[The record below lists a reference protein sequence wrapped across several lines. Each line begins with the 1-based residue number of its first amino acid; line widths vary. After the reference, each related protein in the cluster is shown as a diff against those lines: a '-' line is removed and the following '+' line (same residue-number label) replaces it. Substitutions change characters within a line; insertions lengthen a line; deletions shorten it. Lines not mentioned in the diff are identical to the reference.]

1 MNAKWFGKQNPE
13 NQDGSGKNTVFS
25 HWSACTQDPVHLRTQ
40 ILAWAL
46 KPDLLHHSS
55 TPHLK
60 HTIVFSV
67 TLWSLLLRSL
77 AFTTYSTGGFAGK
90 AVCEASS
97 ALSRPFFLH
106 KDALFIPLS
115 IPDVL
120 VILCCR
126 PLMSNNPIGNFRSC
140 FLGGHRLYCVLLER
154 HCKNNCGGSQTLV
167 NKIKFCRKAS
177 FAWPDFL

>member
-1 MNAKWFGKQNPE
+1 MNAEWFGKQNLE

-40 ILAWAL
+40 MLAWAL
-46 KPDLLHHSS
+46 KPDLPHHSS

-77 AFTTYSTGGFAGK
+77 TFTTYSTGGFTGK
-90 AVCEASS
+90 AVWEASS

-106 KDALFIPLS
+106 KDALFITLR
-115 IPDVL
+115 IPDGNSGNSML
-120 VILCCR
+120 LLINERQPERQLQKLLPWRASTLLC
-126 PLMSNNPIGNFRSC
+126 
-140 FLGGHRLYCVLLER
+140 
-154 HCKNNCGGSQTLV
+154 
-167 NKIKFCRKAS
+167 
-177 FAWPDFL
+177 FAWTSLQKQPWGKPNTRK